1 MISENMR
8 HKAVATGWLL
18 LVVLLVSLAIKQGP
32 AFDSSIFA
40 LLPESEQNPVIT
52 SATEQMAEDFSRR
65 LILVVSGE
73 QGGAVRTAVKTA
85 ASALLELD
93 EVASVVWQVSDN
105 ELEKLSDE
113 LNPYR
118 FTVLDE
124 DLRQRLLEGS
134 FEEIKARA
142 LFRLYSPLTMGNNS
156 LIEDPFGLYA
166 ELSMNRHSHLNLK
179 ISDGLLQVPD
189 TAQPTYMLIVNL
201 AGDPFSFKVQNSVL
215 GVVGNLSQKVRQAGV
230 EIRRSGMLLHA
241 AAGARQANSEISTIG
256 LGSLLGIVIVVL
268 LAFRRLKSLLL
279 MLLPVAVG
287 CAVASAVTLLIFE
300 RVHLITF
307 AFGAGLVGVAID
319 YALHFLCERRVTDSG
334 FVLKKILPGLGLGL
348 FSSVI
353 AYAAMALTPFPG
365 LRQMAV
371 FSVVGLVAA
380 WLTVVLWLPL
390 LTRQD
395 VISELSFAIYLAK
408 LRAGLPRLEQQPLL
422 IALLFVASFVA
433 AFGLWNS
440 KSLDDVRLLQ
450 TSPASLINEEGQVQK
465 LLGAGSSSR
474 FIVISAASLEQCLQL
489 EESLAVDLNMLK
501 DTGELQGYR
510 AVSQVL
516 PSLQRQQYNAE
527 LVGQLYQSSL
537 AGFYLGLKLTQQHG
551 LDSTANLTQGQATLL
566 SPEAWRQLK
575 SSENWKDLILQQTDG
590 SVVTIVSLTGEVDD
604 VLQARLRSIV
614 TGYEG
619 MYYVDRVGG
628 ITELLTSYREQIVD
642 WVGLAY
648 LLVFLILLRR
658 YRMQVWRI
666 LLPPLLA
673 SLFTLALLA
682 QIEQGINLFHLMA
695 LILVLGIGL
704 DMGIFLTESRD
715 HSHTWLAVSLSAY
728 TSLLAFGLLAMSNT
742 PVLHHFGLTVLLGL
756 TFVWLLVPLMR
767 NATPGEND

>member
-1 MISENMR
+1 MISESLP

-18 LVVLLVSLAIKQGP
+18 LVALLVSLAIKQGP

-52 SATEQMAEDFSRR
+52 NATEQMAGGFSRR

-73 QGGAVRTAVKTA
+73 QGGAVRKAVKTA

-124 DLRQRLLEGS
+124 NLRQRLLEGN

-142 LFRLYSPLTMGNNS
+142 LFRLYSPLALSNNT

-166 ELSMNRHSHLNLK
+166 ELNLNRQSNLNLK

-215 GVVGNLSQKVRQAGV
+215 GVVGNLSQTMRQAGV

-241 AAGARQANSEISTIG
+241 AAGARQASSEISTIG
-256 LGSLLGIVIVVL
+256 FGSLLGIVIAVL
-268 LAFRRLKSLLL
+268 LVFRRLKSLLL
-279 MLLPVAVG
+279 MLLPVVVG
-287 CAVASAVTLLIFE
+287 CTAAAAVTLLIFG

-319 YALHFLCERRVTDSG
+319 YALHYLCERRVTDSG

-348 FSSVI
+348 FSSVV

-380 WLTVVLWLPL
+380 WLTVVLWLPM

-408 LRAGLPRLEQQPLL
+408 LRAGLPRIEQQPLL
-422 IALLFVASFVA
+422 IVLLFVVSFVA
-433 AFGLWNS
+433 FFGLWSS

-465 LLGAGSSSR
+465 LLGAASSSR
-474 FIVISAASLEQCLQL
+474 FIAISAASIEQCLQL
-489 EESLAVDLNMLK
+489 EERLAVDLNALK
-501 DTGELQGYR
+501 DSGELQGYR

-516 PSLQRQQYNAE
+516 PSLQRQQYNVE
-527 LVGQLYQSSL
+527 LVGRLYQSSL
-537 AGFYLGLKLTQQHG
+537 ADFYRGLKLTQQHEQ
-551 LDSTANLTQGQATLL
+551 DSQAYLTQGQTALL
-566 SPEAWRQLK
+566 LPEAWRQLK
-575 SSENWKDLILQQTDG
+575 SSENWKDLILHQTDG

-604 VLQARLRSIV
+604 VLQASLRSIV
-614 TGYEG
+614 TSYEG

-642 WVGLAY
+642 WVAVAY
-648 LLVFLILLRR
+648 LLVFLVLIRR
-658 YRMQVWRI
+658 YRVQAWRI

-704 DMGIFLTESRD
+704 DMGIFLSESRD

-767 NATPGEND
+767 NTTPGEND